1 VVDVPSLGQRQA
13 DGAHRLD
20 VRLDRQAVRLAL
32 LPEALG
38 VERDV
43 AGLALDVDAGFRD
56 LYASRWKMGLGREI
70 FFRSAI
76 LRFSAV
82 AVETRASRGRE
93 RVAEKVTGFIP
104 VGRGVNPV
112 HRLGLRLG

>member
-1 VVDVPSLGQRQA
+1 MSQDWPWMSTP
-13 DGAHRLD
+13 D
-20 VRLDRQAVRLAL
+20 
-32 LPEALG
+32 
-38 VERDV
+38 
-43 AGLALDVDAGFRD
+43 F
-56 LYASRWKMGLGREI
+56 EI
-70 FFRSAI
+70 CTHHVGKWGWDEKFFFRSAI
-76 LRFSAV
+76 LRISAV

>member
-1 VVDVPSLGQRQA
+1 MVDVPSLGQRQA

-43 AGLALDVDAGFRD
+43 AGLALDVD
-56 LYASRWKMGLGREI
+56 
-70 FFRSAI
+70 
-76 LRFSAV
+76 SAV

-93 RVAEKVTGFIP
+93 RVAEKVTGFIR

>member
-70 FFRSAI
+70 FFSVSDFAN
-76 LRFSAV
+76 LG
-82 AVETRASRGRE
+82 SRGRNAGE
-93 RVAEKVTGFIP
+93 QGSRKGRRKGHGFYP
-104 VGRGVNPV
+104 
-112 HRLGLRLG
+112 